1 VGGDTPEPHSGR
13 RRPPP
18 APNTHPGLWD
28 PNLGPLN
35 FSAMVAPLVNVI
47 VNVIYSA

>member
-13 RRPPP
+13 GRPPP

-28 PNLGPLN
+28 PNLGPPQL
-35 FSAMVAPLVNVI
+35 FSRGCAPGQCHCQRNI
-47 VNVIYSA
+47 